1 MSDPHAHHD
10 LVSTST
16 RYGPWCC
23 RERKFVSPETNPHC
37 GLSVGQRV
45 SYENYDRYVVVSTQA
60 LNSSY
65 GMTLEDMDTGAVRKV
80 FGVDRLRSL
89 VAVHS

>member
-1 MSDPHAHHD
+1 MSDPHAHD
-10 LVSTST
+10 SIFTST

-23 RERKFVSPETNPHC
+23 RETKFVIPESNPHC

-45 SYENYDRYVVVSTQA
+45 SYQNHDRYVVVSTQA
-60 LNSSY
+60 LNSSC
-65 GMTLEDMDTGAVRKV
+65 GMTLEDMDTGKILKV